1 MESLIE
7 MRNIK
12 KVFPGVVALNNVSFD
27 IKPGEVHVLLGENGA
42 GKSTLMKI
50 LSGAYQP
57 NEGNIIVGGR
67 TYNSFSPKESLKE
80 GISIIYQELSVIN
93 ELSITENIFIGKLAE
108 KKFLGIPIIDSAFMR
123 QRTAEILENIGLNRK
138 PDTPVGY
145 LSISEKQM
153 VEIAKAV
160 AFNAKII
167 IMDEPTSSLT
177 NTEVAKLFDIIKN
190 LQKKGCGIIYI
201 SHRLAEL
208 KEIGNRVTVLKDGSF
223 VGTRNIGEVTVDELI
238 SMMVG
243 RKIQERLNIDKSPLL
258 TGGKKIFEVRNLT
271 RKDKKAK
278 DVSFYLREG
287 EILGFSGLVGAG
299 RSELMNAIYGA
310 EPIEK
315 GEVYIQGEKIQIKST
330 YEALKNGLA
339 LLTENRRETGI
350 LKNFSVKNNISI
362 ASYLK
367 ASKLGGLLGLVDN
380 KFEIEISENQ
390 KEALNIKCTSIE
402 QNITKLSGGNQQKVI
417 LGKWIAS
424 KPRIIIF
431 DEPTKG
437 IDVGTKSEIYKLLRA
452 LIEQKI
458 GVIVVS
464 SELPELL
471 SVCDRIIVFSEGK
484 IKAEFD
490 GQSATEEALVRA
502 AASTSAE
509 EERANE

>member
-1 MESLIE
+1 MERLIE
-7 MRNIK
+7 MKNIR
-12 KVFPGVVALNNVSFD
+12 KVFPGVVALDNVSFAVA
-27 IKPGEVHVLLGENGA
+27 PCEVHVLLGENGA

-57 NEGNIIVGGR
+57 TEGVIVVGDK
-67 TYNSFSPKESLKE
+67 TFKSLTPKESAQE

-93 ELSITENIFIGKLAE
+93 ELNITENIFIGKLAQ
-108 KKFLGIPIIDSAFMR
+108 KKVLGIPIVDSVYMKR
-123 QRTAEILENIGLNRK
+123 RTAEILENIGLHRK
-138 PDTPVGY
+138 PETLVGA

-153 VEIAKAV
+153 VEIAKAI
-160 AFNAKII
+160 AFNAKVI

-177 NTEVAKLFDIIKN
+177 NTEVEKLFEIIKR
-190 LQKKGCGIIYI
+190 LKKEGRGIIYI

-208 KEIGNRVTVLKDGSF
+208 KQIGDRVSVLKDGAH
-223 VGTRNIGEVTVDELI
+223 VGTRNISEVTIEDLI

-243 RKIQERLNIDKSPLL
+243 RNIQERYAEKRSGLPAESQ
-258 TGGKKIFEVRNLT
+258 KIFEVRNLT
-271 RKDKKAK
+271 RKDKKVK
-278 DVSFYLREG
+278 DINFYLCEG

-310 EPIEK
+310 DTIEK
-315 GEVYIQGEKIQIKST
+315 GEIYIEGKKIRISNT
-330 YEALKNGLA
+330 YDALKNGIA
-339 LLTENRRETGI
+339 LLTENRRETGF
-350 LKNFSVKNNISI
+350 LENFSIKENISI

-367 ASKLGGLLGLVDN
+367 SSKMGGLVGLTDN
-380 KFEIEISENQ
+380 RFEKEIAEKQ
-390 KEALNIKCTSIE
+390 KTSLNIKCVNID

-424 KPRIIIF
+424 KPKIIIF

-437 IDVGTKSEIYKLLRA
+437 IDVGTKAEIYKLLRA
-452 LIEQKI
+452 LVKQRI

-471 SVCDRIIVFSEGK
+471 SVCDRIIVFGDGK

-490 GQSATEEALVRA
+490 GQSATEEELIRA
-502 AASTSAE
+502 ATAITE
-509 EERANE
+509 EDMINE